1 MYRERGN
8 KMKDLSLITTGK
20 GVVGRDSSTKGRGGA
35 SLGKK
40 KFDLLSIT
48 SCGLEM
54 VVYIL
59 YCECE

>member
-20 GVVGRDSSTKGRGGA
+20 GVVGCDSGTKGRGGA

-40 KFDLLSIT
+40 SLT
-48 SCGLEM
+48 SCL
-54 VVYIL
+54 
-59 YCECE
+59 